1 MLSLIYLYNID
12 NILYNLTFDKNSTK
26 KNDLLNKFK
35 RPSHQKQFKT
45 KFRYFYKGFLP
56 WMTLNIT
63 AIIANTNNKWTN
75 PLVINPPKNPIA
87 QMIIKITAIV
97 YNIFPIAY
105 LFLLNQISYKK
116 NTIGL

>member
-1 MLSLIYLYNID
+1 MTFWINSKGHLTKN
-12 NILYNLTFDKNSTK
+12 NL
-26 KNDLLNKFK
+26 
-35 RPSHQKQFKT
+35 KQNLDI
-45 KFRYFYKGFLP
+45 YKGFLP